1 MGEAGLKGYK
11 VLLVGMITI
20 LLLSFSLLVGCGQQD
35 TSNENGN
42 GKILVYTSLFPIYD
56 FAKKIGGEYVTVKS
70 IVPPGAE
77 PHEFEPSV
85 KEMAELSQAQ
95 IFVYNGAGYESWVK
109 KATENLDAKKTKVV
123 DASTGVKLL
132 TEANGTHDPHVW
144 LDPVL
149 AKQQAEN
156 IEKALISVDPT
167 HEQDYRKNFEKLA
180 TELDNLDRDYKN
192 AMAKAQ
198 KKQFVTAHRAFAYLA
213 NRYGLEQIA
222 VTGLSPSVEPGQK
235 ELQDLIVTLKK
246 NGIHYVAFEELV
258 ASKVAKTVQQEAGA
272 EAVTLS
278 AVENVTK
285 EELQAGKSYV
295 DLMIGNLEVLKKV
308 LEIK

>member
-1 MGEAGLKGYK
+1 MKSYNGLF
-11 VLLVGMITI
+11 VSMIIIFLLTSG
-20 LLLSFSLLVGCGQQD
+20 LLVGCGQQGTPGKD
-35 TSNENGN
+35 GN

-56 FAKKIGGEYVTVKS
+56 FAKKIGGEYVSVKS

-85 KEMAELSQAQ
+85 KEMAELSTAQ
-95 IFVYNGAGYESWVK
+95 LFIYNGAGYESWVK
-109 KATENLDAKKTKVV
+109 KATENLDAKKTRAI
-123 DASTGVKLL
+123 DASTGVKLI
-132 TEANGTHDPHVW
+132 TAADGTHDPHLW
-144 LDPVL
+144 LDPIR

-156 IEKALISVDPT
+156 IEKALISVDPA
-167 HEQDYRKNFEKLA
+167 HETDYRKNYEKLA
-180 TELDNLDRDYKN
+180 TDLDNLDRTYQDV
-192 AMAKAQ
+192 MAKAQ
-198 KKQFVTAHRAFAYLA
+198 KKQFVTSHKAFAYLA
-213 NRYGLEQIA
+213 DRYGLQQIA

-246 NGIHYVAFEELV
+246 NGIRYVAFEELV
-258 ASKVAKTVQQEAGA
+258 QSKVAKTVQQEAGA

-295 DLMIGNLEVLKKV
+295 DLMTENLEVLKKV
-308 LEIK
+308 LEVK